1 MVFQWR
7 SNGIRIRSNDVRR
20 LRIEGLVKR
29 FALRS
34 CCVPHSVAV
43 NRLLAIERCQSNIV
57 YCPLRSSRTIFT
69 SIYCP
74 WRSSRIIFTSIYCP
88 WWSSRIIFTSIY
100 CPRRSSRIIFT
111 SVYYPLQS
119 SRTIIHLIYCPLR
132 PSRTKKCL
140 VYCPRRPSRTIIK
153 IFWEKLLS
161 LCLISS

>member
-43 NRLLAIERCQSNIV
+43 NRLLAIECCQSNIVYCPRRSSRTKICLV
-57 YCPLRSSRTIFT
+57 YCPLRSSRTKIRLV
-69 SIYCP
+69 YCP
-74 WRSSRIIFTSIYCP
+74 LRSSRTK
-88 WWSSRIIFTSIY
+88 
-100 CPRRSSRIIFT
+100 
-111 SVYYPLQS
+111 
-119 SRTIIHLIYCPLR
+119 IHLIYCPLR